1 MEEKTMK
8 AGRSL
13 SLVVILGGLSLSAC
27 ASWQP
32 VPIRPTVADHAQI
45 RVTRSDSS
53 QVMLNDP
60 AMYGDS
66 LGGFTTE
73 EACVESV
80 GCYDREVETRLPL
93 SEVLWIEALEVD
105 GRPRRAA
112 ALGAAL
118 GVVLFLSSLSFSFSA
133 PG

>member
-1 MEEKTMK
+1 
-8 AGRSL
+8 
-13 SLVVILGGLSLSAC
+13 
-27 ASWQP
+27 
-32 VPIRPTVADHAQI
+32 
-45 RVTRSDSS
+45 
-53 QVMLNDP
+53 MLNDP

-73 EACVESV
+73 EACAESV